1 MQSYEDF
8 LRENGIEF
16 FSSLPI
22 SECKLT
28 RPYLLQKT
36 GDFVPRSVLM
46 LLLPYYAGE
55 TKNISVYASARDY
68 HLYTK
73 HLLAELSDVLQNQ
86 YEGYRFYGFSDH
98 SPIDERDAA
107 VKAGLGVFGDNGLL
121 INDCYSSFVFLCE
134 VVSDLPSDA
143 FGETR
148 IVMPRKCEGC
158 GACKKACPTGI
169 LLGKSDLCL
178 SAVTQKKGELTEE
191 ERELIL
197 RTGSVWG
204 CDICQEACPYTKR
217 AKEKGTLTTPIP
229 FFREKRITELSE
241 DILSEM
247 SEEEFK
253 ERAFSWRG
261 KEPLLRNLEILK

>member
-1 MQSYEDF
+1 MQSYRTF
-8 LRENGIEF
+8 LCENGIEF
-16 FSSLPI
+16 FSPLPI

-28 RPYLLQKT
+28 RPYLLDKIS
-36 GDFVPRSVLM
+36 DFIPQSVLVI
-46 LLLPYYAGE
+46 LLPYYAGE
-55 TKNISVYASARDY
+55 TENISVYASARDY
-68 HLYTK
+68 HLYTRR
-73 HLLAELSDVLQNQ
+73 LLSELSAVLQRE

-121 INDCYSSFVFLCE
+121 INDRYSSFVFLCE
-134 VVSDLPSDA
+134 IISDLPPDA
-143 FGETR
+143 FGENK
-148 IVMPRKCEGC
+148 IEPSRKCEGC

-169 LLGKSDLCL
+169 LLGKSELCL

-204 CDICQEACPYTKR
+204 CDLCQDACPYTKK
-217 AKEKGTLTTPIP
+217 AKENGTIMTPIP
-229 FFREKRITELSE
+229 FFREKRITALSE
-241 DILSEM
+241 EILSEM

-261 KEPLLRNLEILK
+261 REPLLRNLKILE